1 MNGLHVPSFA
11 RPRQRPHAV
20 YLYSLLTLAIAC
32 LWISL
37 RLPAEI
43 RQALPPQQSQPGK
56 NPAAQA
62 ANPYVMDG
70 GAGPCSIDLKLMD
83 PAGKPISTALI
94 SVHVAYG
101 TLGLHKLD
109 MSVYSSPEGTARF
122 TGIPPKPKNAPLE
135 FRAVKDQLTGEA
147 SMNPATECQARHDI
161 VMDVPK
167 PKQAGQN

>member
-1 MNGLHVPSFA
+1 MNGLIHVPSFA
-11 RPRQRPHAV
+11 RARKRPHAL
-20 YLYSLLTLAIAC
+20 YFYSLLVLAIAC

-43 RQALPPQQSQPGK
+43 RQAPPPQQPAQ
-56 NPAAQA
+56 NPSGSAAQA
-62 ANPYVMDG
+62 GNPYLMDG
-70 GAGPCSIDLKLMD
+70 GAGPCAIDLKVMD

-109 MSVYSSPEGTARF
+109 MSVYSSPDGTARF

-147 SMNPATECQARHDI
+147 TMNPATECQAKHDI

-167 PKQAGQN
+167 AK

>member
-1 MNGLHVPSFA
+1 MNGLIHASSFA
-11 RPRQRPHAV
+11 HARKRPHAV
-20 YLYSLLTLAIAC
+20 YFYSLLILAIAC

-37 RLPAEI
+37 RLPAEV
-43 RQALPPQQSQPGK
+43 RRAQLPQQSQPAQ
-56 NPAAQA
+56 NPSSSAAQA
-62 ANPYVMDG
+62 GSPFLMDG
-70 GAGPCSIDLKLMD
+70 GAGPCSIDLKVMD

-147 SMNPATECQARHDI
+147 SMNPATECQAKHDI
-161 VMDVPK
+161 VMDVRK
-167 PKQAGQN
+167 AK